1 MFKDILLTVDF
12 DRTLTGP
19 DSKIPPRN
27 IEAIEYFMANGGS
40 FTINT
45 GRSTATF
52 WKYLDKLPVNAPY
65 LLYNGSATY
74 ENGQLCDLKEIDL
87 DVWQTMEEMHSRF
100 ISELGFQ
107 SYHNRI
113 LSLKNLIETI

>member
-1 MFKDILLTVDF
+1 MREMFKDILLTVDF

-52 WKYLDKLPVNAPY
+52 WKICMAL
-65 LLYNGSATY
+65 
-74 ENGQLCDLKEIDL
+74 
-87 DVWQTMEEMHSRF
+87 
-100 ISELGFQ
+100 
-107 SYHNRI
+107 
-113 LSLKNLIETI
+113 